1 MGPHYLDRL
10 FAPRSIAIFG
20 ASTRP
25 NSVGA
30 LVYDNLLKGGFQG
43 ELYPINPKYEKLRGN
58 PCYPEIQ
65 SIAAPVDLAVIA
77 TPAHTVPEIIHACGE
92 HGVRTAI
99 VLSAGFSEGDGK
111 GAVLERKMLEAA
123 QQYQLRILGPNCLG
137 LIRPSAGM
145 NATFGKNAALPGKMA
160 LVSQSGA
167 LCTAILDWAET
178 RGIGFSAIASLG
190 DAADVDFGDL
200 LDFLAQDSETKS
212 ILLYIE
218 GIRNSRRFMSG
229 LRVAARMKPV
239 IVIKAGRHS
248 TGSKAAVTHTGAL
261 IGDDDVFEAA
271 LQRAGVVRADSISQ
285 LFAAAQLLSASH
297 RVSGN
302 RLAIITNGGGPG
314 VMATDRATD
323 LGVELAEISKATLNT
338 LEKNLPPHWS
348 HGNPIDIL
356 GDATDERYAMAT
368 EACLKDPNIDGVLVM
383 LTPQAMTDAEACA
396 KAVIKVR
403 GKQDKLVLAC
413 WMGDGHVR
421 SANALFAKHRIPA
434 FSNPESSVEAF
445 AFLANYYRNQQLLV
459 QVPGSISRR
468 SKPDIEGAHLIIESA
483 LAEQRNQLSPLEAKA
498 LLHAFSIPVAAGTNC
513 RSANEAL
520 VAAENHGFPV
530 VMKIN
535 SPQLTHKS
543 DVGGVRLNISN
554 AQAVRTAY
562 NELIDEVQEKAPDA
576 HIDGVLVEP
585 MYQSHHARELLVG
598 VTRDPVFGPVIT
610 FGAGGTAV
618 EVMRDRAVALP
629 PLNRFLASNLIR
641 HTRTA
646 KLLQTHR
653 NLAAVDMDELEQAL
667 CRVSE
672 MVCELPQIVE
682 MDINPLVA
690 DDKGVLALDCRI
702 VVAHRPPS
710 LDAYSH
716 MAIHPYPHHLTTQLQ
731 LADGINIT
739 IRAIR
744 PEDAEIEQSFVRRLS
759 PQSKYFRF
767 MQTLNELT
775 PEMLVRFTQLDY
787 NRELALIAVQEKG
800 GEEIE
805 LGVARYVVNP
815 DGKSC
820 EFALVVADE
829 WQHRGIGSQLMT
841 RLMDVAQE
849 RGFRSMDGE
858 ILADNQKMLDLVK
871 SLGFHLQ
878 SSEEDPGVKLA
889 SINL

>member
-10 FAPRSIAIFG
+10 FTPRSIAIFG

-25 NSVGA
+25 QSVGT
-30 LVYDNLLKGGFQG
+30 LVYENLLEGDFQG
-43 ELYPINPKYEKLRGN
+43 KLYPINPKHSELKGN
-58 PCYPEIQ
+58 PCYPDIR
-65 SIAAPVDLAVIA
+65 SITDSVDLAVIA
-77 TPAHTVPEIIHACGE
+77 TPAPTVPEIIHACGE
-92 HGVRTAI
+92 HGVRAAI

-123 QQYQLRILGPNCLG
+123 RQYNIRILGPNCLG
-137 LIRPSAGM
+137 LIRPRVGM
-145 NATFGKNAALPGKMA
+145 NATFGKNAAKQGKMA

-178 RGIGFSAIASLG
+178 RDIGFSAIASLG
-190 DAADVDFGDL
+190 DAADIDFGDL
-200 LDFLAQDSETKS
+200 LDFLAQDNETKS

-218 GIRNSRRFMSG
+218 GIRNSRSFMSG

-248 TGSKAAVTHTGAL
+248 SGSKAAMTHTGAL
-261 IGDDDVFEAA
+261 IGNDDVFDAA

-297 RVSGN
+297 RVNGN

-314 VMATDRATD
+314 VMATDRAAD
-323 LGVELAEISKATLNT
+323 LGVQLAEVSEQTLAT
-338 LEKNLPPHWS
+338 LEKNLPQHWS

-368 EACLKDPNIDGVLVM
+368 EACLEDPNIDGVLVM
-383 LTPQAMTDAEACA
+383 LTPQAMTDPEACA
-396 KAVIKVR
+396 KAVIEAK
-403 GKQDKLVLAC
+403 GKKDKLVLTC

-421 SANALFAKHRIPA
+421 SANALFAKNHIPT
-434 FSNPESSVEAF
+434 FSSPESSVEAF
-445 AFLANYYRNQQLLV
+445 AFLSNYYRNQQLLV
-459 QVPGSISRR
+459 QVPASLSKR
-468 SKPDIEGAHLIIESA
+468 SKPDIEGARLIIESA
-483 LAEQRNQLSPLEAKA
+483 LAEHRTQLTPLEAKA
-498 LLHAFSIPVAAGTNC
+498 LLHAFAIPVTAGTNC

-520 VAAENHGFPV
+520 IAAENHGFPV

-535 SPQLTHKS
+535 SQQLSHKT

-562 NELIDEVQEKAPDA
+562 NDLVDEVQHKAPDA
-576 HIDGVLVEP
+576 EIDGVLVEP
-585 MYQSHHARELLVG
+585 MYLSDNARELLIG
-598 VTRDPVFGPVIT
+598 VTRDPVFGPIIT

-629 PLNRFLASNLIR
+629 PLNRFLASSLIN
-641 HTRTA
+641 HTRTS
-646 KLLQTHR
+646 KLLLAHR
-653 NLAAVDMDELEQAL
+653 NQSAVAMEELEQAL

-690 DDKGVLALDCRI
+690 DDTGVMALDCRI
-702 VVAHRPPS
+702 VVSHRAPS
-710 LDAYSH
+710 LDPYSH
-716 MAIHPYPHHLTTQLQ
+716 MAIHPYPHHLLKQMQ
-731 LADGINIT
+731 LADGTNIT
-739 IRAIR
+739 IRPIR
-744 PEDAEIEQSFVRRLS
+744 PEDAEIEQSFVRKLS
-759 PQSKYFRF
+759 AQSKYFRF
-767 MQTLNELT
+767 MQSLNELT
-775 PEMLVRFTQLDY
+775 PEMLIRFTQLDY
-787 NRELALIAVQEKG
+787 NRELALIAVQEKLG
-800 GEEIE
+800 KEVE
-805 LGVARYVVNP
+805 LGVARYVMNP

-841 RLMDVAQE
+841 HLMDAAQE
-849 RGFRSMDGE
+849 RGFNSMDGE
-858 ILADNQKMLDLVK
+858 ILSDNQKMLDLVK
-871 SLGFHLQ
+871 SLGFHIQ
-878 SSEEDPGVKLA
+878 NSDDPGVKLA
-889 SINL
+889 SIQL

>member
-10 FAPRSIAIFG
+10 FSPRSIALFG
-20 ASTRP
+20 ASTRT
-25 NSVGA
+25 NSVGT
-30 LVYDNLLKGGFQG
+30 LVYENLLNAGFHG
-43 ELYPINPKYEKLRGN
+43 ELYPINPKHKALKGK
-58 PCYPEIQ
+58 PCYPDIQ
-65 SIAAPVDLAVIA
+65 SITQAIDLAVIA
-77 TPAHTVPEIIHACGE
+77 TPAASVPEIIHACGE
-92 HGVRTAI
+92 HGVRAAI
-99 VLSAGFSEGDGK
+99 VLSAGFGEGDGK

-123 QQYQLRILGPNCLG
+123 HQYQIRILGPNCLG
-137 LIRPSAGM
+137 LIRPRVGM
-145 NATFGKNAALPGKMA
+145 NATFGKNAARPGKMA
-160 LVSQSGA
+160 MVSQSGA

-178 RGIGFSAIASLG
+178 RDVGFSAIASLG

-200 LDFLAQDSETKS
+200 LDFLAQDNETKS

-218 GIRNSRRFMSG
+218 GIRNSRSFMSG

-239 IVIKAGRHS
+239 VVIKAGRHS
-248 TGSKAAVTHTGAL
+248 SGSRAALTHTGAL
-261 IGDDDVFEAA
+261 IGDDDVFDAA

-314 VMATDRATD
+314 VMATDRAAD
-323 LGVELAEISKATLNT
+323 LGVKLADLSAATLAT
-338 LEKNLPPHWS
+338 LEQNLPPHWS
-348 HGNPIDIL
+348 HGNPIDLL
-356 GDATDERYAMAT
+356 GDASDERYAMAT
-368 EACLKDPNIDGVLVM
+368 EACLSDPEIDGVLVM

-396 KAVIKVR
+396 RAVIKAR
-403 GKQDKLVLAC
+403 EKKEKLVLAC

-421 SANALFAKHRIPA
+421 SANALFAKHHIPA

-459 QVPGSISRR
+459 QVPGSLGKQSR
-468 SKPDIEGAHLIIESA
+468 PDVEGARLIIESA
-483 LAEQRNQLSPLEAKA
+483 LAEQRSQLAPLEAKA
-498 LLHAFSIPVAAGTNC
+498 LLHAFAIPVSAGSNC

-535 SPQLTHKS
+535 SPQLTHKT
-543 DVGGVRLNISN
+543 DVGGVRLNINN

-562 NELIDEVQEKAPDA
+562 HELVEEVREKAPEA
-576 HIDGVLVEP
+576 GIDGVLIEP
-585 MYQSHHARELLVG
+585 MYHSRHARELLVG
-598 VTRDPVFGPVIT
+598 VTRDPVFGPIIT

-618 EVMRDRAVALP
+618 EIMRDRAVALP
-629 PLNRFLASNLIR
+629 PLNRFLASTLIE

-646 KLLQTHR
+646 RLLQAHR
-653 NLAAVDMDELEQAL
+653 DLEPANLDALVQAL

-690 DDKGVLALDCRI
+690 DNQGVLALDCRI
-702 VVAHRPPS
+702 VVTHRTPS
-710 LDAYSH
+710 LDPYSH
-716 MAIHPYPHHLTTQLQ
+716 MAIHPYPHHLVKQMQ
-731 LADGINIT
+731 LADGSNIT
-739 IRAIR
+739 VRPIR
-744 PEDAEIEQSFVRRLS
+744 PEDAEIEQSFVRKLS
-759 PQSKYFRF
+759 PQAKYFRF

-800 GEEIE
+800 GNEIE
-805 LGVARYVVNP
+805 LGVARYVMNP

-841 RLMDVAQE
+841 HLMDAAQE
-849 RGFRSMDGE
+849 RGFNSMDGE
-858 ILADNQKMLDLVK
+858 ILGDNKKMLELVK

-878 SSEEDPGVKLA
+878 ASDEDPGIMVA
-889 SINL
+889 TINL

>member
-10 FAPRSIAIFG
+10 FSPRSIAIFG

-25 NSVGA
+25 RSVGT
-30 LVYDNLLKGGFQG
+30 LVYENLLNGGFDG
-43 ELYPINPKYEKLRGN
+43 KLYPINPKHEKLRGSR
-58 PCYPEIQ
+58 CYPDIQ
-65 SIAAPVDLAVIA
+65 SITQSVDLAVIA
-77 TPAHTVPEIIHACGE
+77 TPAPTVPEIIHACGE
-92 HGVRTAI
+92 HGVRAVI
-99 VLSAGFSEGDGK
+99 VLSAGFGEGDGK

-123 QQYQLRILGPNCLG
+123 RQYQIRILGPNCLG
-137 LIRPSAGM
+137 LLRPKIGM
-145 NATFGKNAALPGKMA
+145 NATFGKNAALPGQMA

-190 DAADVDFGDL
+190 DAADIDFGDL
-200 LDFLAQDSETKS
+200 LDYLAQDSETKS

-218 GIRNSRRFMSG
+218 GIRNSRSFMSG

-239 IVIKAGRHS
+239 VVIKAGRHRS
-248 TGSKAAVTHTGAL
+248 GSQAAVTHTGAL
-261 IGDDDVFEAA
+261 VGDDDVFDAA

-297 RVSGN
+297 RVGGN

-314 VMATDRATD
+314 VMATDRAAD
-323 LGVELAEISKATLNT
+323 LGVEVAALSRETLATL
-338 LEKNLPPHWS
+338 ERNLPPHWS
-348 HGNPIDIL
+348 HGDPIDIL

-368 EACLKDPNIDGVLVM
+368 EACLNDPDIDGVLVM
-383 LTPQAMTDAEACA
+383 LTPQAMTDPETCA
-396 KAVIKVR
+396 SAVIQAREK
-403 GKQDKLVLAC
+403 KDKLVLAC
-413 WMGDGHVR
+413 WMGDRHVR
-421 SANALFAKHRIPA
+421 GANELFAKHRIPS

-459 QVPGSISRR
+459 QVPGSLSQR
-468 SKPDIEGAHLIIESA
+468 SKPDIEGARLIIDSA
-483 LAEQRNQLSPLEAKA
+483 LAEQRSQLTPLEAKA
-498 LLHAFSIPVAAGTNC
+498 LLHAFAIPVIGGTNC

-530 VMKIN
+530 VMKIIAQ
-535 SPQLTHKS
+535 QLTHKS

-562 NELIDEVQEKAPDA
+562 NELLAGIREKVPEADLE
-576 HIDGVLVEP
+576 GVLVEP
-585 MYQSHHARELLVG
+585 MYPSSSSRELLLG
-598 VTRDPVFGPVIT
+598 VSRDPVFGPIIT

-618 EVMRDRAVALP
+618 EVIRDRAVALP
-629 PLNRFLASNLIR
+629 PLNRFLATTLIE

-646 KLLQTHR
+646 RLLQAHR
-653 NLAAVDMDELEQAL
+653 NLPAVNLEELVQAL

-690 DDKGVLALDCRI
+690 DESGVMALDCRI
-702 VVAHRPPS
+702 VVTHHGPS
-710 LDAYSH
+710 MNPYSH
-716 MAIHPYPHHLTTQLQ
+716 MAIHPYPHHLVSQLQ
-731 LADGINIT
+731 LADGTNIT
-739 IRAIR
+739 IRPIR
-744 PEDAEIEQSFVRRLS
+744 PEDAGIEQSFVRHLS

-767 MQTLNELT
+767 MQSLNELT

-787 NRELALIAVQEKG
+787 HREMALIAVEEKAG
-800 GEEIE
+800 TEIE
-805 LGVARYVVNP
+805 LGVARYVMNP

-829 WQHRGIGSQLMT
+829 WQHRGIGSHLMT
-841 RLMDVAQE
+841 RLMDAAQE
-849 RGFRSMDGE
+849 RGFNAMDGE
-858 ILADNQKMLDLVK
+858 ILADNKKMLELVK
-871 SLGFHLQ
+871 SLGFHIQ
-878 SSEEDPGVKLA
+878 SSEGDPGIKLA
-889 SINL
+889 TISL

>member
-10 FAPRSIAIFG
+10 FSPRSIALFG
-20 ASTRP
+20 ASTRT
-25 NSVGA
+25 NAVGT
-30 LVYDNLLKGGFQG
+30 LVYENLLHDGFHG
-43 ELYPINPKYEKLRGN
+43 ELYPINPKHKSLKGKT
-58 PCYPEIQ
+58 CYPDIQ
-65 SIAAPVDLAVIA
+65 SITQPIDLAVIA
-77 TPAHTVPEIIHACGE
+77 TPAATVPEIIHACGE
-92 HGVRTAI
+92 HGVGAAI

-123 QQYQLRILGPNCLG
+123 RQYNIRILGPNCLG
-137 LIRPSAGM
+137 LIRPKAGM
-145 NATFGKNAALPGKMA
+145 NATFGKNTAHSGQMA

-167 LCTAILDWAET
+167 LCTAVLDWAEN
-178 RGIGFSAIASLG
+178 RGIGFSAIVSLG

-218 GIRNSRRFMSG
+218 GIRNSRSFMSG

-239 IVIKAGRHS
+239 VVIKAGRHS
-248 TGSKAAVTHTGAL
+248 SGSRAAVTHTGAL
-261 IGDDDVFEAA
+261 IGDDDVFDAA

-314 VMATDRATD
+314 VMATDRAAD
-323 LGVELAEISKATLNT
+323 LGVELAELSATTLAT

-356 GDATDERYAMAT
+356 GDASDERYAMAT
-368 EACLKDPNIDGVLVM
+368 EACLADPGIDGVLVM

-396 KAVIKVR
+396 RAVIEARKKK
-403 GKQDKLVLAC
+403 GKLVLAC

-421 SANALFAKHRIPA
+421 SANALFAKHHTPA

-459 QVPGSISRR
+459 QVPASLSRR
-468 SKPDIEGAHLIIESA
+468 SKPDIEGARLIIESA
-483 LAEQRNQLSPLEAKA
+483 LAEQRSQLSPLEAKA
-498 LLHAFSIPVAAGTNC
+498 LLHAFAIPVTGGSNC

-543 DVGGVRLNISN
+543 DVGGVRLNINN
-554 AQAVRTAY
+554 AQAVRTTY
-562 NELIDEVQEKAPDA
+562 NELVDEVREKAPDA
-576 HIDGVLVEP
+576 QIDGVLVEP
-585 MYQSHHARELLVG
+585 MYPSRHQRELLVG
-598 VTRDPVFGPVIT
+598 VTRDPVFGPIIT

-618 EVMRDRAVALP
+618 EILRDRAVALP
-629 PLNRFLASNLIR
+629 PLNRFLATTLIEQ
-641 HTRTA
+641 TRTA
-646 KLLQTHR
+646 RLLHAHR
-653 NLAAVDMDELEQAL
+653 NLPPVNMDELVQAL

-690 DDKGVLALDCRI
+690 DDSGVMALDCRI
-702 VVAHRPPS
+702 VVAHRTPT
-710 LDAYSH
+710 LDPYSH
-716 MAIHPYPHHLTTQLQ
+716 MAIHPYPHHLVRQQQ
-731 LADGINIT
+731 LADGTNIT
-739 IRAIR
+739 IRPIR
-744 PEDAEIEQSFVRRLS
+744 PEDAEIEQTFVRKLS
-759 PQSKYFRF
+759 PQAKYFRF
-767 MQTLNELT
+767 MQSLNELT

-800 GEEIE
+800 GGEIE
-805 LGVARYVVNP
+805 LGVARYVMNP

-841 RLMDVAQE
+841 HLMDAAQE
-849 RGFRSMDGE
+849 RGFDSMDGE
-858 ILADNQKMLDLVK
+858 ILADNKKMLDLVR

-878 SSEEDPGVKLA
+878 KSEEDAGIMLA
-889 SINL
+889 TIRL

>member
-10 FAPRSIAIFG
+10 FSPRSLAIFG
-20 ASTRP
+20 ASTRA

-30 LVYDNLLKGGFQG
+30 LVYENLLNGGFHG
-43 ELYPINPKYEKLRGN
+43 ELFPINPKHAELKGN
-58 PCYPEIQ
+58 PCYPDIQ
-65 SIAAPVDLAVIA
+65 SITHPIDLAVIA
-77 TPAHTVPEIIHACGE
+77 TPAPTVPEIIHACGE
-92 HGVRTAI
+92 HGVRAAI

-123 QQYQLRILGPNCLG
+123 RQYQIRILGPNCLG
-137 LIRPSAGM
+137 LIRPKVGM
-145 NATFGKNAALPGKMA
+145 NATFGKNAALPGQMA

-167 LCTAILDWAET
+167 LCTAILDWAES
-178 RGIGFSAIASLG
+178 RDIGFSAIASLG

-200 LDFLAQDSETKS
+200 LDFLAQDNETKS

-261 IGDDDVFEAA
+261 IGNDDVFDAA

-297 RVSGN
+297 RVNGN

-323 LGVELAEISKATLNT
+323 LGVELAQLSKETLNT
-338 LEKNLPPHWS
+338 LEKSLPAHWS
-348 HGNPIDIL
+348 HDNPIDIL

-383 LTPQAMTDAEACA
+383 LTPQAMTDPEACA
-396 KAVIKVR
+396 RAVVKAREK
-403 GKQDKLVLAC
+403 KDKLVLAC

-421 SANALFAKHRIPA
+421 SANALFAKHHIPA

-445 AFLANYYRNQQLLV
+445 AFLANYYRNQQLLM
-459 QVPGSISRR
+459 QVPGSLSKRSR
-468 SKPDIEGAHLIIESA
+468 PDIEGARLIIESA
-483 LAEQRNQLSPLEAKA
+483 LAEQRSQLAPLEAKA
-498 LLHAFSIPVAAGTNC
+498 LLHAFAIPVSAGTNC

-535 SPQLTHKS
+535 SQQLTHKT

-562 NELIDEVQEKAPDA
+562 NELLAEVQEKAPEA
-576 HIDGVLVEP
+576 TIDGVLVES
-585 MYQSHHARELLVG
+585 MYHSRQARELLLG
-598 VTRDPVFGPVIT
+598 VTRDPVFGPIIT

-629 PLNRFLASNLIR
+629 PLNRFLASNLIQ

-646 KLLQTHR
+646 KLLQAHR
-653 NLAAVDMDELEQAL
+653 NLSAIDMDELVQTL

-690 DDKGVLALDCRI
+690 DDKGVMALDCRI
-702 VVAHRPPS
+702 VVTHRTPS
-710 LDAYSH
+710 LDPYSH
-716 MAIHPYPHHLTTQLQ
+716 MAIHPYPHHLVNQMQ
-731 LADGINIT
+731 LADGTNIT
-739 IRAIR
+739 IRPIR

-800 GEEIE
+800 SQEIE
-805 LGVARYVVNP
+805 LGVARYVMNP

-829 WQHRGIGSQLMT
+829 WQHRGIGSHLMT
-841 RLMDVAQE
+841 HLMDAAQE

-858 ILADNQKMLDLVK
+858 VLADNKKMLDLVK
-871 SLGFHLQ
+871 SLGFHIQ
-878 SSEEDPGVKLA
+878 SSEEDPGIKLA
-889 SINL
+889 TITL

>member
-10 FAPRSIAIFG
+10 FSPRSIAIFG
-20 ASTRP
+20 ASSRP

-30 LVYDNLLKGGFQG
+30 LVYENLLKGEFQG
-43 ELYPINPKYEKLRGN
+43 VLYPINPKHDRLHGN
-58 PCYPEIQ
+58 PCYPNLQ
-65 SIAAPVDLAVIA
+65 SITEAVDLAVIA
-77 TPAHTVPEIIHACGE
+77 TPAPTVPEIIHACGE
-92 HGVRTAI
+92 QGVHAAI

-111 GAVLERKMLEAA
+111 GAVLERKMLETA

-137 LIRPSAGM
+137 LIRPSVGM
-145 NATFGKNAALPGKMA
+145 NATFGKNDAQRGQMA

-261 IGDDDVFEAA
+261 IGDDDVFDAA

-285 LFAAAQLLSASH
+285 LFAAAQLLAASY

-323 LGVELAEISKATLNT
+323 LGVELAELSKATLNV
-338 LEKNLPPHWS
+338 LEHNLPPQWS

-383 LTPQAMTDAEACA
+383 LTPQAMTDPEACA
-396 KAVIKVR
+396 RAIIKAREK
-403 GKQDKLVLAC
+403 KDKLVLAC
-413 WMGDGHVR
+413 WMGDGHIR
-421 SANALFAKHRIPA
+421 SANALFARHHIPA
-434 FSNPESSVEAF
+434 FTSPESSVEAF

-468 SKPDIEGAHLIIESA
+468 SNPDVEGAQLIIESA
-483 LAEQRNQLSPLEAKA
+483 LAEQRTQLSPLEAKA
-498 LLHAFSIPVAAGTNC
+498 LLHAFGIPVSAGTNC
-513 RSANEAL
+513 HSANEAL
-520 VAAENHGFPV
+520 VAAENYGFPV

-535 SPQLTHKS
+535 SPQLSHKS

-562 NELIDEVQEKAPDA
+562 NELLDEVQEKAPDA
-576 HIDGVLVEP
+576 QIDGVLLEP
-585 MYQSHHARELLVG
+585 MYQSRNVRELLLG

-646 KLLQTHR
+646 RLLQCHR
-653 NLAAVDMDELEQAL
+653 NLAAVNMDELELAL

-690 DDKGVLALDCRI
+690 DDTGVLALDCRI
-702 VVAHRPPS
+702 VVAHRTPS

-716 MAIHPYPHHLTTQLQ
+716 MAIHPYPHHLTTQIQ
-731 LADGINIT
+731 LADGTNIT

-744 PEDAEIEQSFVRRLS
+744 PEDAEIEQSFVRKLS

-775 PEMLVRFTQLDY
+775 PEMLIRFTQLDY
-787 NRELALIAVQEKG
+787 NRELALIAVQEKSG
-800 GEEIE
+800 KELE
-805 LGVARYVVNP
+805 LGVARYVMNP

-829 WQHRGIGSQLMT
+829 WQRRGIGSQLMT
-841 RLMDVAQE
+841 RLMEAAQD
-849 RGFRSMDGE
+849 RGFNSMDGE

-878 SSEEDPGVKLA
+878 SSDEDAGIKIATITL
-889 SINL
+889 